1 MTDTTTTPTATFIRK
16 AAGTWVGD
24 ARLYRLSEPL
34 GGFDHVVVSAVTL
47 LSGRPETYIFGSDDS
62 GGETDWSDLPGS
74 FRGAMDHAR
83 ALGGAGY
90 VTV

>member
-1 MTDTTTTPTATFIRK
+1 MTEPTPAPTATFIRK
-16 AAGTWVGD
+16 AAGTWIGD

-34 GGFDHVVVSAVTL
+34 DGFDYVVVSAVH
-47 LSGRPETYIFGSDDS
+47 SYGPPETYIFGSDDS

-74 FRGAMDHAR
+74 FQGAMDHAR
-83 ALGGAGY
+83 ALEGAGY